1 MWSFDDEF
9 GDLPE
14 IDPGED
20 FMKSFSSPV
29 VLNKEVVR
37 SNRNEEVVVSDKV
50 VDVLSQAPQETLA
63 ILGAN
68 EIVRVPQVE
77 RKWYQVTPEG
87 DALKIEGGAE
97 VSGFKE
103 VLIWARDN
111 NLSLFR
117 DLVFK
122 NYSLYLEYAQQ
133 AEPEE
138 ALLWYRMLRSVTPV
152 LNLIS
157 KKIEVMPAGL
167 STLTKIRYALDYA
180 FELGAPRSVVGFGIG
195 NFTHAMAYHPDIV
208 MCVDTDSWSHGSE
221 RGYFVRGDLRDWKKY
236 VDRGDMIL
244 SDCSIGSDQAM
255 GMEIPR
261 AYYDVYKEMVQAGFY
276 VLAKINK
283 LSLPLEENWSV
294 ATIVYYREHNMEAFV
309 LLSPLPDQN
318 VYKMQDLDILDRMRD
333 ANDYRMRR
341 ILSREFNTQG
351 VTFNYTER
359 DLAKALKIAD
369 ITYRTGEKN
378 YSVIRDVFHRYSDNL
393 GRDWRRLCM
402 DRDIKCMEFKDFLEI
417 PVELP
422 CILID
427 VEYLAADK
435 ERLFAS
441 FHQKCVMEWYDDI
454 GWVAVEMKN

>member
-1 MWSFDDEF
+1 MWSFEDEF

-14 IDPGED
+14 EQPGDD
-20 FMKSFSSPV
+20 FMESFQSPV
-29 VLNKEVVR
+29 ILNKEVVR
-37 SNRNEEVVVSDKV
+37 SSNCEEVVVSDMV
-50 VDVLSQAPQETLA
+50 VDVLSQAPEESLA

-68 EIVRVPQVE
+68 EIVRIPQVE
-77 RKWYQVTPEG
+77 KKWYQVSEAG
-87 DALKIEGGAE
+87 DVLNIEGGACIKGLK
-97 VSGFKE
+97 S
-103 VLIWARDN
+103 VLVWARDN

-122 NYSLYLEYAQQ
+122 NYAIYLEFAQQ
-133 AEPEE
+133 AEPEQS
-138 ALLWYRMLRSVTPV
+138 LQWYRMLRSVTPV

-157 KKIEVMPAGL
+157 KKLEVMPAGL

-180 FELGAPRSVVGFGIG
+180 YELGAPRSIIGFGVG
-195 NFTHAMAYHPDIV
+195 NYTHAMAYHPDIK
-208 MCVDTDSWSHGSE
+208 MCVDTDSWSHGDE

-244 SDCSIGSDQAM
+244 SDCSIGGDEAM
-255 GMEIPR
+255 GMEIPT
-261 AYYDVYKEMVQAGFY
+261 AYYELYKEMVEEGYY

-283 LSLPLEENWSV
+283 TCIPLKENWQV

-309 LLSPLPDQN
+309 LLSPLKSQN
-318 VYKMQDLDILDRMRD
+318 VYSLQDLDIVTRMRE
-333 ANDYRMRR
+333 ANDSRMRR

-351 VTFNYTER
+351 VTFNYTEKE
-359 DLAKALKIAD
+359 LQKALRIAD
-369 ITYRTGEKN
+369 TIYRTGEKN
-378 YSVIRDVFHRYSDNL
+378 YSVIRDVFHRYSDAL
-393 GRDWRRLCM
+393 GREWRSLCM
-402 DRDIKCMEFKDFLEI
+402 DKNVSLLKYDELLDI

-441 FHQKCVMEWYDDI
+441 FQKKCVMEWYDEI
-454 GWVAVEMKN
+454 GWVAVEMII